1 VPRIFPR
8 TKLVQLTS
16 YSGVLIQNL
25 SPFLS
30 FYPLLFLA
38 SCHFGYLGSG
48 CSTSTTLITGC
59 TGKYCCF
66 NRKAPF
72 PSYCNPCCSHFLCSP
87 KKGRKSFGLDRGS
100 KSCELWPSGQVEIES
115 TTCNARPL
123 SLLSDPGPCAPKGG
137 VPPSS
142 AQQKEF
148 VTSSNGGGSS

>member
-1 VPRIFPR
+1 VIH
-8 TKLVQLTS
+8 L
-16 YSGVLIQNL
+16 
-25 SPFLS
+25 FLS

-142 AQQKEF
+142 AQQRVRNVKQRRWF
-148 VTSSNGGGSS
+148 FLIPNALLAAYTYTFSSFIP